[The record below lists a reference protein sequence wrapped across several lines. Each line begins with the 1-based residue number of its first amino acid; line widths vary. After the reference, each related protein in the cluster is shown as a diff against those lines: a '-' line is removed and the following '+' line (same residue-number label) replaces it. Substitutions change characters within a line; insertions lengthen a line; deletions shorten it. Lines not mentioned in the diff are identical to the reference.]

1 MRAIRGRRGRLVGA
15 TVLALVAA
23 TACGND
29 GDGDPD
35 ASPSAGASAP
45 VALAGTV
52 NDHGTKDASGGSAE
66 VEVEL
71 DDFYFGPTFVRGAPS
86 KAYTLK
92 LKNAGD
98 VVHTFT
104 VDGFPVDVT
113 VQPGATADATISLPG
128 SGAVRFYC
136 RFHAGQG
143 MQGAFYLNPGDTVTN
158 SGTSGGGTTSSAPAG
173 DGDGAYNQ

>member
-1 MRAIRGRRGRLVGA
+1 MRGMRGMLVAGTA
-15 TVLALVAA
+15 LALVAA
-23 TACGND
+23 TACGDD
-29 GDGDPD
+29 GGSE
-35 ASPSAGASAP
+35 ASPSASAGAP
-45 VALAGTV
+45 VVLAGTV
-52 NDHGTKDASGGSAE
+52 NDHGTKDATSAKE

-71 DDFYFGPTFVRGAPS
+71 DDFYFGPTFVRGA
-86 KAYTLK
+86 ATTTYTLK
-92 LKNAGD
+92 LKNEGD

-113 VQPGATADATISLPG
+113 VQAGATGDATIALPG

-158 SGTSGGGTTSSAPAG
+158 TGSGGATTAPA